1 MAALT
6 DFQEIKLLLSEE
18 GSIKLENAGAI
29 FKTID
34 DFISTTLKSLSDR
47 KFTCDSSLVEV
58 LELIFTSFIAR
69 EPLNEGVLCLTNC
82 FRLCRNLLAIDPS
95 CQAEFLTSTLL
106 QQTCSVL
113 YKVLNKQQ
121 RSENEIVLLR
131 CSVQF
136 LGNFCSGNKANT
148 YEVWKHCR
156 QLFRDLLKAEDNKLQ
171 EYVLLVVNLILS
183 CPTIDKDILTCRQNG
198 PEPMDEGLKKSPTHV
213 ECSPLHGN
221 GDPTKVSTDQTLR
234 GEIGPAPALENEA
247 ETVWSLLKD
256 CLNITADT
264 QSENGL
270 LVVEAC
276 LTLPD
281 CLGNVFPNLSLKTRL
296 LALEVSLSILGR
308 LSDGSPGGGG
318 GGADPPAHQ
327 PPHISNLLFLAAD
340 FVHQHSLIPELASTH
355 SAEDKVLC
363 IVKELECL
371 CLATA
376 LHQMYATLQDND
388 QLLTTAIKLLSDI
401 EDLGSQE
408 GGVFS
413 PVDKISRG
421 SEVNTDHPVYGLKR
435 DLIQLVA
442 NLVYRNTHNQNM
454 VRELDAI
461 PLILNKTTID
471 ARNPFIC
478 QWAVFAAHN
487 LTEGNEENR
496 AYIRALRLEGMAN
509 NQALL
514 DEMGLSAEMKGDR
527 VVVKKAKT
535 N

>member
-156 QLFRDLLKAEDNKLQ
+156 QLF
-171 EYVLLVVNLILS
+171 
-183 CPTIDKDILTCRQNG
+183 
-198 PEPMDEGLKKSPTHV
+198 
-213 ECSPLHGN
+213 
-221 GDPTKVSTDQTLR
+221 
-234 GEIGPAPALENEA
+234 
-247 ETVWSLLKD
+247 
-256 CLNITADT
+256 
-264 QSENGL
+264 
-270 LVVEAC
+270 
-276 LTLPD
+276 
-281 CLGNVFPNLSLKTRL
+281 
-296 LALEVSLSILGR
+296 SILGR

-355 SAEDKVLC
+355 SAEDK
-363 IVKELECL
+363 
-371 CLATA
+371 
-376 LHQMYATLQDND
+376 
-388 QLLTTAIKLLSDI
+388 
-401 EDLGSQE
+401 
-408 GGVFS
+408 
-413 PVDKISRG
+413 
-421 SEVNTDHPVYGLKR
+421 
-435 DLIQLVA
+435 
-442 NLVYRNTHNQNM
+442 
-454 VRELDAI
+454 
-461 PLILNKTTID
+461 
-471 ARNPFIC
+471 
-478 QWAVFAAHN
+478 WAVFAAHN